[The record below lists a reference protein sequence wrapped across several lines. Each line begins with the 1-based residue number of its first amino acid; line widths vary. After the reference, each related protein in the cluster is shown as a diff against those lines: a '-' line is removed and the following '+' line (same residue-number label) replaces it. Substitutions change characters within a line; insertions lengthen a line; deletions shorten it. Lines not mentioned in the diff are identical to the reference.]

1 MVVMLGSLEGEPKC
15 FAWAFVPLRSLPPS
29 GSCPCSAAC
38 PIWCRPHAFFVA
50 LRVAAAPAGCWF
62 VSSANARL
70 ETRSST
76 AFRRSPPVP
85 MRRHRP
91 ASSLS
96 ASRLPVR
103 LSAARPRDLPG
114 REWPSASR
122 PLLSLCWSAPRSTPC
137 DKNAPCTSATLRDKT
152 PRGSPPVPGTCQK
165 QTPARPSAPRSFK
178 CRRNAVQLA
187 LSSFEPSA
195 TASTSRNPSPFTP
208 IATNSETLRTSPPQ
222 LRFNHK
228 PSRNTYAWLPSIA
241 RLRHLSICA

>member
-1 MVVMLGSLEGEPKC
+1 MLAWKHAVVQR
-15 FAWAFVPLRSLPPS
+15 FVDPRQYQCGGIGQLHLS
-29 GSCPCSAAC
+29 
-38 PIWCRPHAFFVA
+38 
-50 LRVAAAPAGCWF
+50 
-62 VSSANARL
+62 
-70 ETRSST
+70 
-76 AFRRSPPVP
+76 
-85 MRRHRP
+85 
-91 ASSLS
+91 S

-137 DKNAPCTSATLRDKT
+137 DKNAPCTSATALRDKT

-241 RLRHLSICA
+241 RLRHVSICA